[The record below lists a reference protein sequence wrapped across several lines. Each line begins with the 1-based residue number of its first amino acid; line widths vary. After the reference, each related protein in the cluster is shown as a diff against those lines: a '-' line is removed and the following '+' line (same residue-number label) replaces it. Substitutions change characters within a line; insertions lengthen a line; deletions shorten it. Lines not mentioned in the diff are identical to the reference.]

1 MQTLNMDDVAVHC
14 SIMEAPDPAFNRQDQ
29 ANEHMV
35 FIRVKAFSLNYRD
48 KNRIFS
54 VTVKAPAGSYY
65 IVGSEFCGEV
75 VDVGSKVTGVRAGDR
90 VIGNNAYPDSGWPG
104 VAPGVPSNHASREY
118 QTLHES
124 KLIKI
129 PDEMTDEIGAAFSIG
144 AQTTYSMVRRLELQA
159 GAAVLVTAAKS
170 NTSLFAINALHNFP
184 VEIYAVSTSSLF
196 EAELLNLGVR
206 QLFVIDRNTRFD
218 AHSGMCGVV
227 MARGGFQAVIDPYF
241 DLYLRPSI
249 SVMGIGARYITCGL
263 YDQYLG
269 LIGKPVPAAPS
280 GGGEL
285 MSMMLRNLSVI
296 GNCIGTINDL
306 SNAIA
311 DFKSQRLPVMLD
323 SVYSDG
329 RAADFLDRTYNA
341 RNRFGKVVYKY

>member
-1 MQTLNMDDVAVHC
+1 
-14 SIMEAPDPAFNRQDQ
+14 
-29 ANEHMV
+29 
-35 FIRVKAFSLNYRD
+35 
-48 KNRIFS
+48 
-54 VTVKAPAGSYY
+54 
-65 IVGSEFCGEV
+65 

-170 NTSLFAINALHNFP
+170 N
-184 VEIYAVSTSSLF
+184 SSLF